1 VDTLLQQHPAIPHAV
16 PAVFTPRENMRTLE
30 QSLSNPIFG
39 NRNVYIR
46 GLHPNTDDATLA
58 AYSARFGQVETSKAI
73 IDTST
78 GACKGY
84 DLLLHL

>member
-1 VDTLLQQHPAIPHAV
+1 M
-16 PAVFTPRENMRTLE
+16 FTPRENMRTLE

-58 AYSARFGQVETSKAI
+58 AYATRFGQVETSKAI

-84 DLLLHL
+84 DLILSVELFLQTID